1 MAGSA
6 AYSATSIV
14 VVMAK
19 DKGRGKGTKGG
30 ASSSSAAANKVSDRR
45 PPRITSNVKHNLR
58 VLKFWK
64 DYERKQTSGPQP
76 ATRFRKKK
84 VMKEVLPDDTDFF
97 EDPSSTLT
105 YTNEGLEIASPV
117 ILVDGY
123 NVCGYWKK
131 LKSDFLNGNQ
141 GIARQMLIDELVTFS
156 AVREVKVVVVFDAAL
171 SGHSTHTETYK
182 GVDVVYS
189 ADLSADCWIEKEV
202 EALVADGCPK
212 VWVVTSDVLEQQLA
226 HGEGALIWSS
236 KRLVKEIKE
245 SEQELDEELKE
256 TRSTSL
262 QGKIFQHKLK
272 PKVVQGLKDLRNRLE
287 EQERRKK

>member
-1 MAGSA
+1 
-6 AYSATSIV
+6 
-14 VVMAK
+14 MAK

>member
-1 MAGSA
+1 MVGLA
-6 AYSATSIV
+6 AYSASAAAVV

-19 DKGRGKGTKGG
+19 GDGKGRGGG
-30 ASSSSAAANKVSDRR
+30 SAGANKVSDRR
-45 PPRITSNVKHNLR
+45 PPRITSNVKQNLR
-58 VLKFWK
+58 ILKFWK

-76 ATRFRKKK
+76 ATRYRKKK
-84 VMKEVLPDDTDFF
+84 VMKDVLPDDTDFY
-97 EDPSSTLT
+97 EDPSSTLQ
-105 YTNEGLEIASPV
+105 YTNQGLEIASPV

-123 NVCGYWKK
+123 NVCGYWGK
-131 LKSDFLNGNQ
+131 LKKDFMNGRQ
-141 GIARQMLIDELVTFS
+141 EIARQMLIDELVSFS
-156 AVREVKVVVVFDAAL
+156 AVRAQSEVKVVVVFDAAM
-171 SGHSTHTETYK
+171 SGLTTHKETYK

-189 ADLSADCWIEKEV
+189 ADLSADSWIEKEV

-212 VWVVTSDVLEQQLA
+212 VWVVTSDALEQQLA

-245 SEQELDEELKE
+245 SEKELDIELKE

-262 QGKIFQHKLK
+262 QGKLLQHKLN
-272 PKVVQGLKDLRNRLE
+272 PKVVHALKGLRNKLE